1 MKTMKGM
8 KVFSAL
14 LVAVILTA
22 AGPLKASGAEAGRD
36 AGITA
41 IFNLDKGFVSLNLVD
56 MKTRVA
62 IKKAAVEARVTTPA
76 GKKLK
81 VPLVGME
88 MNGDYVYMN
97 ATALEMKQ
105 GGEYRFDI
113 AVAAGRKKADFSF
126 KSAPR

>member
-8 KVFSAL
+8 KLFFAL
-14 LVAVILTA
+14 LAVVILTA
-22 AGPLKASGAEAGRD
+22 AGPLKASGAEAGRA

-41 IFNLDKGFVSLNLVD
+41 IFNLDKGFVILNLVD
-56 MKTRVA
+56 VKTRVA
-62 IKKAAVEARVTTPA
+62 IKKARVEARVTTPD

-97 ATALEMKQ
+97 ATALDMKRS
-105 GGEYRFDI
+105 GEYRFDI
-113 AVAAGRKKADFSF
+113 AVAAGKKKADFSF
-126 KSAPR
+126 KSAAR